1 MSNNSATFDR
11 FGFRIDEG
19 ESLEDKAE
27 KLRRQ
32 AVDHHDQLDEG
43 VCQVRIIAKFEIRK
57 FNFFLQLFSIAYFSS
72 MKTVNENGKRPFIH

>member
-1 MSNNSATFDR
+1 MEKADKPSLSNNSATFDR

-43 VCQVRIIAKFEIRK
+43 VCQVSNFEIRNSK
-57 FNFFLQLFSIAYFSS
+57 LELRNSSDQLI
-72 MKTVNENGKRPFIH
+72 

>member
-1 MSNNSATFDR
+1 MEKADKPSLSNNSATFDR

-19 ESLEDKAE
+19 DSLEDKAE

-43 VCQVRIIAKFEIRK
+43 VCQVTNIEIQNSKFEIRSL
-57 FNFFLQLFSIAYFSS
+57 NFEIRNSS
-72 MKTVNENGKRPFIH
+72 DQMI

>member
-1 MSNNSATFDR
+1 MEKADKPSLSNNSATFDR

-43 VCQVRIIAKFEIRK
+43 VCQVSNFEIQNSKFETRNSK
-57 FNFFLQLFSIAYFSS
+57 FEARTSSDQLI
-72 MKTVNENGKRPFIH
+72 